1 MKNKKDIYVI
11 IGVLAVASVLLA
23 LPFAP
28 LRKSF
33 DGVVANTNLNGTTLG
48 LVMAQNLKSARTI
61 ATVAESEFNGLPLNE
76 RNRSARKLAYGISAG
91 QTNIVEGENYS
102 NSLQN
107 NTGNASIGSDAS
119 LVARSGAK
127 ASASQDMS
135 SASMPGLKKVS
146 TNAQGTTTSGTNTP
160 SRQTGTTSTTDGGA
174 HPGLDPQAQLG
185 SLPLGDGSYILL
197 VLVTI
202 FTVFKG
208 KRLFFR

>member
-11 IGVLAVASVLLA
+11 IGVFAVTSVLLA
-23 LPFAP
+23 LPLAP

-48 LVMAQNLKSARTI
+48 MLVSQSMKSARNI
-61 ATVAESEFNGLPLNE
+61 ATVAESEFNGVPNVE
-76 RNRSARKLAYGISAG
+76 SNRSARKLAYGTSEPSTVVAG
-91 QTNIVEGENYS
+91 RNYS
-102 NSLQN
+102 HSLQDN
-107 NTGNASIGSDAS
+107 AGNTSIGGDAS

-127 ASASQDMS
+127 AKASQDVS
-135 SASMPGLKKVS
+135 SASVPGLKKVS
-146 TNAQGTTTSGTNTP
+146 TNAQSTSTSGTITP
-160 SRQTGTTSTTDGGA
+160 SRQAGTSSSTDGGA

-197 VLVTI
+197 VLVAI

-208 KRLFFR
+208 RRLFFR